1 MLMSNSFPYL
11 TVSEAAQ
18 IVGITNGRLC
28 QLLRAGVLKGHKAGN
43 CAWMIPRKEIE
54 RFKAKPQTT
63 GRPRV
68 GNG

>member
-11 TVSEAAQ
+11 TVAEAAEL
-18 IVGITNGRLC
+18 VGITTGRLC
-28 QLLRAGVLKGHKAGN
+28 QLLRAGVLKGHKAGERT
-43 CAWMIPRKEIE
+43 WLIPRKELD